1 MKYYPIEVNEKIGSN
16 RIMKDELDGKYYS
29 TTNYFKG
36 IGFDTEEEAQKFID
50 EVLKERDY
58 IDEGVVGY
66 EIECSK

>member
-16 RIMKDELDGKYYS
+16 RIMKDELDGKYYP

-50 EVLKERDY
+50 KVLKERDY

>member
-1 MKYYPIEVNEKIGSN
+1 
-16 RIMKDELDGKYYS
+16 MKDELDGKYYQ

>member
-1 MKYYPIEVNEKIGSN
+1 MKYYPREISGTGSN
-16 RIMKDELDGKYYS
+16 RIMQDELDGKYYP

-36 IGFDTEEEAQKFID
+36 IGFDTEKEAQKFID
-50 EVLKERDY
+50 EVLKKRGY

>member
-1 MKYYPIEVNEKIGSN
+1 
-16 RIMKDELDGKYYS
+16 MKDELDGKYYP

-36 IGFDTEEEAQKFID
+36 LGFDTEEEAQKFID